1 MKRSHRPSVPGGL
14 SPQLAFLERVQAM
27 GKDKNGRMREPW
39 EMEPHELLA
48 RTIAASATVSYDSA
62 NYLAEHIASLEAALV
77 AALELLAVRK

>member
-1 MKRSHRPSVPGGL
+1 
-14 SPQLAFLERVQAM
+14 M

-62 NYLAEHIASLEAALV
+62 NYLAEHIASLEAAIV
-77 AALELLAVRK
+77 AALEKLQEKR